1 MTFNQG
7 LIMDL
12 FQAMTV
18 YVKVVET
25 GSMTAAAQA
34 CGLSTTMVGNHLRAL
49 EQRLGV
55 SLLKRTTRKQ
65 SLTEF
70 GGLYYQRCLEVLG
83 LVANSEQ
90 LAEQI
95 HREAPQGLLRITA
108 PPAFGAERLA
118 PALSEFSRRY
128 PQIQL
133 YVVLSNQAMDLID
146 SGFDVALR
154 LGELQPSSLIA
165 RPLQDY
171 TMTLC
176 ASPDYLA
183 RRGTPQHPMDLQ
195 NHDCLAFAYPSTDD
209 WRNADKLWRLQG
221 AEGEIEVAVS
231 GPMTINSSQALHR
244 AAVEGMGIVMLPD
257 ALVGADLLAGRLV
270 ALLPGYQSPSRPM
283 HLLYA
288 QDRYR
293 LPKLRAFVDFALEQW
308 AR

>member
-1 MTFNQG
+1 
-7 LIMDL
+7 
-12 FQAMTV
+12 
-18 YVKVVET
+18 
-25 GSMTAAAQA
+25 
-34 CGLSTTMVGNHLRAL
+34 
-49 EQRLGV
+49 
-55 SLLKRTTRKQ
+55 
-65 SLTEF
+65 
-70 GGLYYQRCLEVLG
+70 VLG

-90 LAEQI
+90 LAEQL
-95 HREAPQGLLRITA
+95 HSESPQGLLRITA

-133 YVVLSNQAMDLID
+133 HVVLSNQSMDLID
-146 SGFDVALR
+146 SGFDVAIR

-165 RPLQDY
+165 RPLQNY

-183 RRGTPQHPMDLQ
+183 RRGTPEQPMDLQ

-209 WRNADKLWRLQG
+209 WRNADKLWRLRG
-221 AEGEIEVAVS
+221 AEGEVEVAVS

-270 ALLPGYQSPSRPM
+270 ALLPSYQSPFRPM

-293 LPKLRAFVDFALEQW
+293 LPKLRAFVDFVIEQW

>member
-1 MTFNQG
+1 
-7 LIMDL
+7 MDL

-49 EQRLGV
+49 ERRLGV

>member
-1 MTFNQG
+1 
-7 LIMDL
+7 MDL

-18 YVKVVET
+18 YVKVVEA

-70 GGLYYQRCLEVLG
+70 GGLYYQRCLEVMG

-95 HREAPQGLLRITA
+95 HSEAPQGLLRITA

-128 PQIQL
+128 PKIQL

-146 SGFDVALR
+146 SGFDVAIR

-176 ASPDYLA
+176 ASPHYLA
-183 RRGTPQHPMDLQ
+183 RRGTPQQPMDLQ
-195 NHDCLAFAYPSTDD
+195 AHDCLAFAYPSTDD
-209 WRNADKLWRLQG
+209 WRNADKLWRLR
-221 AEGEIEVAVS
+221 AADGEVEVAVS

-270 ALLPGYQSPSRPM
+270 ALLPSYQPPSRSM

-293 LPKLRAFVDFALEQW
+293 LPKLRAFVDFVIEQW

>member
-1 MTFNQG
+1 
-7 LIMDL
+7 MDL

-25 GSMTAAAQA
+25 GSLTAAAQA
-34 CGLSTTMVGNHLRAL
+34 CGISTTMVGNHLRAL
-49 EQRLGV
+49 EERLGV

-70 GGLYYQRCLEVLG
+70 GSIYYQRCLEVLG
-83 LVANSEQ
+83 LVTYSEQ
-90 LAEQI
+90 LAAQ
-95 HREAPQGLLRITA
+95 ANSDVPKGLLRITA

-128 PQIQL
+128 PEIQL
-133 YVVLSNQAMDLID
+133 YVVLSNQSMDLID
-146 SGFDVALR
+146 SGFDVAIR
-154 LGELQPSSLIA
+154 LGESLPTSLIA

-176 ASPDYLA
+176 AAPAYLA
-183 RRGTPQHPMDLQ
+183 RRGTPQVPADLQ
-195 NHDCLAFAYPSTDD
+195 HHDCLAFAYPSSDD
-209 WRNADKLWRLQG
+209 WRHADKLWRLSG
-221 AEGEIEVAVS
+221 PEGEVEVAVS
-231 GPMTINSSQALHR
+231 GPMTVNSSQALHR
-244 AAVEGMGIVMLPD
+244 AARAGMGIVMLPE
-257 ALVGADLLAGRLV
+257 ALVGDDLQAGTLV
-270 ALLPGYQSPSRPM
+270 ALLPGYQPPFRPM

-293 LPKLRAFVDFALEQW
+293 LPKLRAFVDFVMEQW

>member
-1 MTFNQG
+1 
-7 LIMDL
+7 MDL

>member
-1 MTFNQG
+1 
-7 LIMDL
+7 MDL

-18 YVKVVET
+18 YVKVVEA

-95 HREAPQGLLRITA
+95 HSEAPQGLLRITA

-128 PQIQL
+128 PKIQL
-133 YVVLSNQAMDLID
+133 YVVLSNQVMDLID
-146 SGFDVALR
+146 SGFDVAIR

-183 RRGTPQHPMDLQ
+183 RRGTPQQPMDLQ
-195 NHDCLAFAYPSTDD
+195 AHDCLAFAYPSTDD
-209 WRNADKLWRLQG
+209 WRNADKLWRLR
-221 AEGEIEVAVS
+221 AADGEVEVAVS
-231 GPMTINSSQALHR
+231 GPMTINSSQALR
-244 AAVEGMGIVMLPD
+244 QAAVQGMGIVMLPD
-257 ALVGADLLAGRLV
+257 ALVQPELQTGHLV
-270 ALLPGYQSPSRPM
+270 ALLGSYQLPSRPM
-283 HLLYA
+283 HLLYG
-288 QDRYR
+288 QDRHR
-293 LPKLRAFVDFALEQW
+293 LPKLRAFVEFVMEKW

>member
-1 MTFNQG
+1 
-7 LIMDL
+7 MDL

-95 HREAPQGLLRITA
+95 HSEAPQGLLRITA

-128 PQIQL
+128 PKIQL

-146 SGFDVALR
+146 SGFDVAIR

-183 RRGTPQHPMDLQ
+183 RRGTPQQPMDLQ
-195 NHDCLAFAYPSTDD
+195 AHDCLAFAYPSTDD
-209 WRNADKLWRLQG
+209 WRNADKLWRLR
-221 AEGEIEVAVS
+221 AADGEVEVAVS

-270 ALLPGYQSPSRPM
+270 ALLPSYQSPSRPM

-293 LPKLRAFVDFALEQW
+293 LPKLRAFVDFVIEQW

>member
-1 MTFNQG
+1 
-7 LIMDL
+7 MDL

-49 EQRLGV
+49 ERRLGV

-183 RRGTPQHPMDLQ
+183 RRGTPLHPMDLQ

-209 WRNADKLWRLQG
+209 WRNADKLWRLQD

-257 ALVGADLLAGRLV
+257 ALVGTDLLAGRLV